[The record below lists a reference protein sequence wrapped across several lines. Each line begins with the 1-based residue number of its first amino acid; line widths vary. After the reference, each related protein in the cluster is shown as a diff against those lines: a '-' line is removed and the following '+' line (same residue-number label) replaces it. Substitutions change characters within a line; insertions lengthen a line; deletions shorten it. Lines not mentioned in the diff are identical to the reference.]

1 MNTAGKVMVGV
12 LAGAT
17 AGLITGILIAPD
29 SGRHTREKIAGKAKD
44 LKNKVTGTFG
54 GMKQAYNKK
63 VEAYAG
69 EGKSGIDYLKDN
81 LKV

>member
-17 AGLITGILIAPD
+17 VGLLTGILIAPD
-29 SGRHTREKIAGKAKD
+29 SGKKTRDKLMGKSKE
-44 LKNKVTGTFG
+44 LKNKMANSFDEVKKT
-54 GMKQAYNKK
+54 YNKK
-63 VEAYAG
+63 VEAFAG
-69 EGKSGIDYLKDN
+69 EGKSSIDYLKDT

>member
-17 AGLITGILIAPD
+17 VGLLTGILIAPD
-29 SGRHTREKIAGKAKD
+29 SGKKTREKLMGKSKD
-44 LKNKVTGTFG
+44 LKNKVTDSIDEV
-54 GMKQAYNKK
+54 KRAYNKK
-63 VEAYAG
+63 VEAFAG
-69 EGKSGIDYLKDN
+69 EGKSSIDYLKDT

>member
-17 AGLITGILIAPD
+17 VGLLTGILIAPD
-29 SGRHTREKIAGKAKD
+29 SGKKTRE
-44 LKNKVTGTFG
+44 LKNKMADSFDEVKKT
-54 GMKQAYNKK
+54 YNKK
-63 VEAYAG
+63 VEAFAG
-69 EGKSGIDYLKDN
+69 EGKSSIDYLKDT